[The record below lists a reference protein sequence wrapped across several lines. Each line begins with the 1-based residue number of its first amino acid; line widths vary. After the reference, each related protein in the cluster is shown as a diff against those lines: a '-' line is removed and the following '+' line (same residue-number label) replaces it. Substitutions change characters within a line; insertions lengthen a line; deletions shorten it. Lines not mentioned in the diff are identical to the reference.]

1 MSVEVRSQEYIFTEP
16 VPGFDDE
23 DEDDVDTEDE
33 DDDEDE
39 STSYYEELANT
50 KVGGS
55 NLSFAV
61 KTRVFKKAHK
71 TWFYN
76 PLHDFESIFWLT
88 LHFLINKDFHCIPD
102 MPASAP
108 DAPREVSVLSV
119 FEAESNEQRKSR
131 IISHWNFGRSL
142 FAGRAG
148 RAHVLGL
155 GGTLRRFLEQHPLH
169 PALAPLDGTLE
180 RMRKILVAAYR
191 RVERNT
197 STITHA
203 SARRLPQKFIKLLD
217 RAVRHIGGTGHLISI
232 QSLKRAVDALP
243 RSDQTQRED
252 APLTIPSLV
261 VSSAKKRRKPADD
274 DEYVPAGARKSKSP
288 RISADHTSPTSKPP
302 SSKNKKAESGKR
314 KAGKGQRRRLPP
326 TCAPFF
332 DHEESTRA
340 RKSKSPRISLGQT
353 SPESPSKGKKRTTGK
368 ARYIPRRPVLPIC
381 APSIDSASSDDI
393 PAPPP
398 PPQPPTRVLR
408 SRARDTVE
416 PVPIPLAPLATTR
429 ATRTRK
435 STTAGQKTPRA
446 AATRKIST
454 KTLQSKPRA
463 RRARGS

>member
-1 MSVEVRSQEYIFTEP
+1 MSVEVRSQEYVFTEP
-16 VPGFDDE
+16 VPGSTDENDD
-23 DEDDVDTEDE
+23 DIDTEDE

-61 KTRVFKKAHK
+61 KTRVPKRAHK

-88 LHFLINKDFHCIPD
+88 LHFLINKDFHSIPD

-108 DAPREVSVLSV
+108 DALREAPVLSV
-119 FEAESNEQRKSR
+119 FEVESNEQRKSR

-148 RAHVLGL
+148 RAHVLGTS
-155 GGTLRRFLEQHPLH
+155 GTLRRFLEQHPLH
-169 PALAPLDGTLE
+169 PALEPLDGTLE

-203 SARRLPQKFIKLLD
+203 SARQLPQKFIKLLD

-261 VSSAKKRRKPADD
+261 LSSAKKRRKPADD

-288 RISADHTSPTSKPP
+288 RLSADHTSPTSKPP

-332 DHEESTRA
+332 DPKPQSTH
-340 RKSKSPRISLGQT
+340 
-353 SPESPSKGKKRTTGK
+353 
-368 ARYIPRRPVLPIC
+368 
-381 APSIDSASSDDI
+381 SDDI
-393 PAPPP
+393 PRPPP
-398 PPQPPTRVLR
+398 LPPTRVLR
-408 SRARDTVE
+408 SQTRNAVGQAPAPPVPPASPPMTRARKT
-416 PVPIPLAPLATTR
+416 
-429 ATRTRK
+429 
-435 STTAGQKTPRA
+435 TTAGRKTRGAAKAKETAKA
-446 AATRKIST
+446 AAKVA
-454 KTLQSKPRA
+454 SKPKPKPKPRV
-463 RRARGS
+463 RKARGS